1 MLVHHNQ
8 VPFSSSVIIFTITFI
23 SVVLGY
29 KLQHMFKNKNIYIN
43 CNLNIL
49 IYNTNIM
56 EKCKDELKKLN
67 ICLIA
72 NNREG
77 TWPYIDCAKLIK
89 QYQECMKFH
98 KSK

>member
-1 MLVHHNQ
+1 
-8 VPFSSSVIIFTITFI
+8 
-23 SVVLGY
+23 
-29 KLQHMFKNKNIYIN
+29 
-43 CNLNIL
+43 
-49 IYNTNIM
+49 M
-56 EKCKDELKKLN
+56 EKCKNELKKLN

-89 QYQECMKFH
+89 QYQECMKFD

>member
-1 MLVHHNQ
+1 
-8 VPFSSSVIIFTITFI
+8 
-23 SVVLGY
+23 
-29 KLQHMFKNKNIYIN
+29 
-43 CNLNIL
+43 
-49 IYNTNIM
+49 M

-77 TWPYIDCAKLIK
+77 TWAYIDCSKLVK
-89 QYQECMKFH
+89 QYQECMKFN